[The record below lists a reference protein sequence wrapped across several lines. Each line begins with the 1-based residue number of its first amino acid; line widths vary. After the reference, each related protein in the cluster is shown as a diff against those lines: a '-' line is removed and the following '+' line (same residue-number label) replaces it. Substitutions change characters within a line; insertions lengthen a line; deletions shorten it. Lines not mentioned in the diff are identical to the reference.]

1 MTITNG
7 YATRNQV
14 KAALRIGTA
23 DTLDDDL
30 IDNCVGAASR
40 LIDGYC
46 NRRFWQTGTAE
57 ARIFQAEDSFYCS
70 IDDIAGTALTLKSS
84 TQADGTF
91 DLTWSRS
98 DYQLEPLNGNL
109 DGLTWSYD
117 KIRAVGDYLFP
128 TVNANYGEQALVQV
142 TAIFGW
148 PSVPEPVTQ
157 ATIIQASRIFKR
169 YDSPLGVAGFGDL
182 GAIRVSR
189 YLDPDMAQLVE
200 PYRRMRI
207 FA

>member
-1 MTITNG
+1 MAITNG
-7 YATRNQV
+7 YATRNQI

-23 DTLDDDL
+23 DNIDDDL
-30 IDNCVGAASR
+30 IDNCAGAASR

-46 NRRFWQTGTAE
+46 NRKFWSVGSATSRVYTAE
-57 ARIFQAEDSFYCS
+57 DDYYCS
-70 IDDIAGTALTLKSS
+70 IDDIAGTALTLKTSS
-84 TQADGTF
+84 LADGVF
-91 DLTWSRS
+91 DVTWTVT

-128 TVNANYGEQALVQV
+128 NVNANYGTQALVQV
-142 TAIFGW
+142 TATFGW

-157 ATIIQASRIFKR
+157 ATIIQASRLFKR
-169 YDSPLGVAGFGDL
+169 YDSPLGVAGFGDM

-189 YLDPDMAQLVE
+189 ALDPDVAQLVE
-200 PYRRMRI
+200 PYRRMRL

>member
-1 MTITNG
+1 MPITNG

-23 DTLDDDL
+23 DTIDDDL

-46 NRRFWQTGTAE
+46 NRRFWQTGTAQ
-57 ARIFQAEDSFYCS
+57 ARVYQAEDSFYCS
-70 IDDIAGTALTLKSS
+70 IDDIAGTAITLKTSS
-84 TQADGTF
+84 FADGNF
-91 DLTWSRS
+91 DVTWTAS

-148 PSVPEPVTQ
+148 PAIPEPVTQ

-207 FA
+207 YA

>member
-1 MTITNG
+1 MSITNG
-7 YATRNQV
+7 YATRNQI

-23 DTLDDDL
+23 DTLDDEL
-30 IDNCVGAASR
+30 IDNCAGAASR

-46 NRRFWQTGTAE
+46 NRQFWSVGSATTRVYTAE
-57 ARIFQAEDSFYCS
+57 NDFYCN
-70 IDDIAGTALTLKSS
+70 IDDIAGTAITLRTSGA
-84 TQADGTF
+84 TDGTF
-91 DLTWSRS
+91 DVTWSPS
-98 DYQLEPLNGNL
+98 DWQLEPLNGRL
-109 DGLTWSYD
+109 DGLVWAYD

-128 TVNANYGEQALVQV
+128 TVNANYGEQALVQL
-142 TAIFGW
+142 TAVFGW

-189 YLDPDMAQLVE
+189 FLDPDMAQLVE
-200 PYRRMRI
+200 PYRRMRM

>member
-46 NRRFWQTGTAE
+46 NRRFWQSGTAE
-57 ARIFQAEDSFYCS
+57 ARVFQAEDSFYCS
-70 IDDIAGTALTLKSS
+70 IDDIAGTALTLKTS

-148 PSVPEPVTQ
+148 PAVPEPVTQ

>member
-7 YATRNQV
+7 YATKNQI

-23 DTLDDDL
+23 DVVDDDL
-30 IDNCVGAASR
+30 IDNCAGAASR

-46 NRRFWQTGTAE
+46 NRKFWAVGSATS
-57 ARIFQAEDSFYCS
+57 RVYQAENEFYCN
-70 IDDIAGTALTLKSS
+70 IDDISGTAITLKTSS
-84 TQADGTF
+84 FPGNGF
-91 DLTWSRS
+91 DVTWSVT

-142 TAIFGW
+142 TANFGW
-148 PSVPEPVTQ
+148 PSIPEPVTQ
-157 ATIIQASRIFKR
+157 ATIIQASRLFKR
-169 YDSPLGVAGFGDL
+169 YDSPLGVAGFGDM

-189 YLDPDMAQLVE
+189 ALDPDVAQLVE
-200 PYRRMRI
+200 PYRRMRL

>member
-1 MTITNG
+1 MSITNG

-14 KAALRIGTA
+14 KAALRISVG

-46 NRRFWQTGTAE
+46 NRKFWQSGTAE
-57 ARIFQAEDSFYCS
+57 ARVFQAEDSFYCS
-70 IDDIAGTALTLKSS
+70 IDDIAGTALTLRSS

-91 DLTWSRS
+91 DLNWKVS

-142 TAIFGW
+142 TAVFGW
-148 PSVPEPVTQ
+148 PSVPEPITQ

-189 YLDPDMAQLVE
+189 FLDPDMAQLVE

>member
-14 KAALRIGTA
+14 KAALRIGVG

-46 NRRFWQTGTAE
+46 NRKFWQSGTAS
-57 ARIFQAEDSFYCS
+57 RIYPAEDSFYCS
-70 IDDIAGTALTLKSS
+70 IDDIAGTAITLKTSS
-84 TQADGTF
+84 QADGTF
-91 DLTWSRS
+91 DVTWKVS

-109 DGLTWSYD
+109 DGLEWSYD

-142 TAIFGW
+142 TAVFGW
-148 PSVPEPVTQ
+148 PEVPEPVTQ

>member
-46 NRRFWQTGTAE
+46 NRRFWQSGTAE
-57 ARIFQAEDSFYCS
+57 TRVYQAEDSFYCS
-70 IDDIAGTALTLKSS
+70 IDDIAGTALTLRSS
-84 TQADGTF
+84 TLADGTF
-91 DLTWSRS
+91 DVTWKVS

-142 TAIFGW
+142 TAVFGW
-148 PSVPEPVTQ
+148 PSVPEPITQ

-189 YLDPDMAQLVE
+189 FLDPDMAQLVE

>member
-1 MTITNG
+1 MSITNG

-14 KAALRIGTA
+14 KAALRIGVG
-23 DTLDDDL
+23 DTLDDEL

-46 NRRFWQTGTAE
+46 NRQFWSVGSATTRVYTAE
-57 ARIFQAEDSFYCS
+57 NEFYCN
-70 IDDIAGTALTLKSS
+70 IDDIAGTAITLRTSGA
-84 TQADGTF
+84 TDGTF
-91 DLTWSRS
+91 DVTWSTT
-98 DYQLEPLNGNL
+98 DYQLEPLNGRL
-109 DGLTWSYD
+109 DGLQWSYD

-128 TVNANYGEQALVQV
+128 TLNANYGSQALVQL
-142 TAIFGW
+142 TAVFGW

-189 YLDPDMAQLVE
+189 FLDPDMAQLVE
-200 PYRRMRI
+200 PYRRMRM

>member
-1 MTITNG
+1 MINQG

-57 ARIFQAEDSFYCS
+57 TRVYQAEDSFYCS
-70 IDDIAGTALTLKSS
+70 IDDIAGTALTLRSS

-91 DLTWSRS
+91 DLTWKVS

-142 TAIFGW
+142 TAVFGW

-189 YLDPDMAQLVE
+189 FLDPDMAQLVE

>member
-1 MTITNG
+1 MITNG

-142 TAIFGW
+142 TAVFGW
-148 PSVPEPVTQ
+148 PSVPEPITQ

-189 YLDPDMAQLVE
+189 FLDPDMAQLVE

>member
-1 MTITNG
+1 MITNG

-46 NRRFWQTGTAE
+46 NRRFWQSGTAE

-91 DLTWSRS
+91 DLTWKVS

-142 TAIFGW
+142 TAVFGW

-189 YLDPDMAQLVE
+189 FLDPDMAQLVE

>member
-46 NRRFWQTGTAE
+46 NRRFWQSGTAE

>member
-1 MTITNG
+1 MSITNG

-46 NRRFWQTGTAE
+46 NRRFWQSGTAE
-57 ARIFQAEDSFYCS
+57 ARVYQAEDSFYCS
-70 IDDIAGTALTLKSS
+70 IDDVAGTALTLKTSS
-84 TQADGTF
+84 QADGTF
-91 DLTWSRS
+91 DVTWKVS

-189 YLDPDMAQLVE
+189 FLDPDMAQLVE

>member
-1 MTITNG
+1 MPTTNG
-7 YATRNQV
+7 YATRNQT

-23 DTLDDDL
+23 DTIDDDL

-46 NRRFWQTGTAE
+46 NRRFWQSGTAE
-57 ARIFQAEDSFYCS
+57 ARVFQAEDSFYCS
-70 IDDIAGTALTLKSS
+70 IDDIAGTAITLKTSS
-84 TQADGTF
+84 FADGNF
-91 DLTWSRS
+91 DVTWTAS

-142 TAIFGW
+142 TAVFGW
-148 PSVPEPVTQ
+148 PAIPEPVTQ

-207 FA
+207 YA

>member
-1 MTITNG
+1 MINQG

-23 DTLDDDL
+23 DTIDDDL

-46 NRRFWQTGTAE
+46 NRRFWQSGTAE
-57 ARIFQAEDSFYCS
+57 ARVFQAEDSFYCS
-70 IDDIAGTALTLKSS
+70 IDDIAGTALTLKTS

-142 TAIFGW
+142 TAVFGW

-169 YDSPLGVAGFGDL
+169 YDSPLGVVGFGDL
-182 GAIRVSR
+182 GQIRVSR

>member
-1 MTITNG
+1 MITNG

-57 ARIFQAEDSFYCS
+57 ARVFQAEDSFYCS

-169 YDSPLGVAGFGDL
+169 YDSPLGVVGFGDL
-182 GAIRVSR
+182 GQIRVSR

>member
-1 MTITNG
+1 MAITNG
-7 YATRNQV
+7 YATRNQI

-23 DTLDDDL
+23 DNSDDDL
-30 IDNCVGAASR
+30 IDNCAGAASR

-46 NRRFWQTGTAE
+46 NRKFWSVGSATSRVYTAE
-57 ARIFQAEDSFYCS
+57 DDYYCS
-70 IDDIAGTALTLKSS
+70 IDDIAGTALTLKTSS
-84 TQADGTF
+84 LADGVF
-91 DLTWSRS
+91 DVTWTVT

-128 TVNANYGEQALVQV
+128 NINANYGTQALVQV

-157 ATIIQASRIFKR
+157 ATIIQASRLFKR
-169 YDSPLGVAGFGDL
+169 YDSPLGVAGFGDM

-189 YLDPDMAQLVE
+189 ALDPDVAQLVE
-200 PYRRMRI
+200 PYRRMRL

>member
-1 MTITNG
+1 MAITNG
-7 YATRNQV
+7 YATRNQI

-23 DTLDDDL
+23 DNIDDDL
-30 IDNCVGAASR
+30 IDNCAGAASR

-46 NRRFWQTGTAE
+46 NRKFWSVGSATSRVYTAE
-57 ARIFQAEDSFYCS
+57 DDYYCS
-70 IDDIAGTALTLKSS
+70 IDDIAGTALTLKTSS
-84 TQADGTF
+84 LADGVF
-91 DLTWSRS
+91 DVTWTVT

-128 TVNANYGEQALVQV
+128 NVNANYGTQALVQV

-157 ATIIQASRIFKR
+157 ATIIQASRLFKR
-169 YDSPLGVAGFGDL
+169 YDSPLGVAGFGDM

-189 YLDPDMAQLVE
+189 ALDPDVAQLVE
-200 PYRRMRI
+200 PYRRMRL

>member
-46 NRRFWQTGTAE
+46 NRRFWQSGTAE
-57 ARIFQAEDSFYCS
+57 ARVFQAEDSFYCS

-91 DLTWSRS
+91 DLTWKVS

-148 PSVPEPVTQ
+148 PAVPEPVTQ

>member
-7 YATRNQV
+7 YATRNQI

-23 DTLDDDL
+23 DTIDDDL
-30 IDNCVGAASR
+30 IDNCAGAASR

-46 NRRFWQTGTAE
+46 NRQFWSVGSATTRVYMAE
-57 ARIFQAEDSFYCS
+57 NDFYCH
-70 IDDIAGTALTLKSS
+70 IDDIAGTAIVLKTSGA
-84 TQADGTF
+84 TDGNF
-91 DLTWSRS
+91 DVTWSPS
-98 DYQLEPLNGNL
+98 DYQLEPLNGRL
-109 DGLTWSYD
+109 DGLQWAYD

-128 TVNANYGEQALVQV
+128 TVNGNYGEQALVQV
-142 TAIFGW
+142 TAVFGW

-189 YLDPDMAQLVE
+189 FLDPDMAQLVE
-200 PYRRMRI
+200 PYRRLRM